1 MRRPGSRLARRLFP
15 ARRAASRARARDD
28 LRGLPRPLRPA
39 AALRAAGRR
48 HGAPPR
54 RLPLRPRSRPDR
66 RRARRRGG
74 RGPFGAD
81 LALQPAAGRGERRRR
96 AALGRDGGSPR
107 PRRARR
113 GADGA
118 SAPLRSGSPRRRRPR
133 GCGRRGGG
141 VGARGARRLPEELDS
156 RRARRAL
163 PHALRRRD
171 GCRGREEGHLG
182 DARDGWR
189 LHLRHRRRR
198 ALALG
203 CEAAPPPR
211 RLGRRR
217 LGDVLDDLDEL
228 VRAVALRAREADELA
243 GAGDHRSLLGRARHV
258 NAAAAP
264 ELEQSL
270 VAEDAERAEDGV
282 RVDAENRREIA
293 CGRETV
299 AGIRLSVGD
308 RPPDLR
314 CDLME
319 ESGRFRRID
328 LDTQHR
334 ANHTSTMSGHAPAL
348 PLGVDPLIAEA
359 KERARRR
366 RLLAL
371 AAAGILVVAG
381 VAIALAGFGG
391 SGSPGTVPWLPTRP
405 NIGPANPPLAPACT
419 ASQLKA
425 SLFMQGA
432 SMSLVGGITIA
443 NRGAGPCALV
453 GRPRLSFAGATS
465 KWRETTYHA
474 QNVLPLQY
482 DPLAPPAGSLRALA
496 PGEH

>member
-1 MRRPGSRLARRLFP
+1 
-15 ARRAASRARARDD
+15 
-28 LRGLPRPLRPA
+28 
-39 AALRAAGRR
+39 
-48 HGAPPR
+48 
-54 RLPLRPRSRPDR
+54 
-66 RRARRRGG
+66 
-74 RGPFGAD
+74 
-81 LALQPAAGRGERRRR
+81 
-96 AALGRDGGSPR
+96 
-107 PRRARR
+107 
-113 GADGA
+113 
-118 SAPLRSGSPRRRRPR
+118 
-133 GCGRRGGG
+133 
-141 VGARGARRLPEELDS
+141 
-156 RRARRAL
+156 
-163 PHALRRRD
+163 
-171 GCRGREEGHLG
+171 GHLG

-496 PGEH
+496 PGEHVQVLVWWSNWCGRGSTKSGDSGRPARAMVLSAPGGGRLLLHNGPRRSFFAPVCNGGPGSASVLEATHFAPYVPQEPPSSHIPLTAAIGPSQAVKIKGTKLTQPSFVARPGFWLSFTVTLTN